1 MEGST
6 GTKATSDG
14 TRLNRMQMARALRE
28 GADAEGVRTGEHRPW
43 NAEHNQRGERGLRQ
57 FGASVTLAMLL
68 ASTLTSARITTLRA
82 DSLGRMAAASGHGGS
97 IPGSP
102 SPSVGSAGTGQS
114 LIQDTNQEQQKM
126 FSKITGVTAA
136 IAVGASVTVAG
147 AQNAAVQWKVS
158 DGGNGHWY
166 QCLRTTGSGEVWN
179 TSQDAAIALGGHLA
193 TLTSQQENSWVY
205 ELSVAQNA
213 WSGRGGPLLGGYK
226 LPNNSFRWVT
236 DEPWSYTSWLPGEP
250 SSGLWEPYLNFLGPQ
265 GTTSSSATWND
276 TDAIMVP
283 DPSGD
288 QTYAYIVE
296 WSADCNNDGIVDYG
310 QCHDGTLPDYNGNN
324 IPDCCER
331 GEPCVISSYPV
342 QWKVGD
348 GGNGHWYG
356 TLPGTGGNWYARA
369 IEAEQKGGFLA
380 TVSDAAEFAFVQR
393 VSPWI
398 YYLGGYRIDPV
409 PPNDPTD
416 GWRWVTGEPFP
427 YSLRCPGW
435 YPDSERWIT
444 AAAWQDCLGESDNS
458 GPPYYYMV
466 EWSADC
472 NNDGTVD
479 YGQILTGQLTDANGN
494 GAPDT
499 CEFSDCNLDGIA
511 DAEQVKR
518 GQLPDYDGNNIPD
531 CCDRGEAC
539 VVGSYPVQWRTAEGG
554 NGHWYQVST
563 PENRTWQSWNDWA
576 IDFGGHLATVTSAAE
591 RDFIQPH
598 VRTRIPLNKGAVLG
612 ARQDRNDPTW
622 SEPGGGWKWIT
633 GEPWSWTNWTTWVE
647 NPSNS
652 PYGECSCEDYLS
664 LGRWAVTE
672 DGAGNWNDYNGN
684 LAMEVGAILEWS
696 ADCNNDGTVDYGQI
710 LRGELPDINRNGTPD
725 TCECIGDIY
734 VDHAIN
740 GADLGAL
747 LAYWGPVTS
756 SAASRA
762 CDLNGDGVVNGSD
775 LGILLAYWGTCG
787 N

>member
-1 MEGST
+1 
-6 GTKATSDG
+6 
-14 TRLNRMQMARALRE
+14 
-28 GADAEGVRTGEHRPW
+28 
-43 NAEHNQRGERGLRQ
+43 
-57 FGASVTLAMLL
+57 
-68 ASTLTSARITTLRA
+68 
-82 DSLGRMAAASGHGGS
+82 
-97 IPGSP
+97 
-102 SPSVGSAGTGQS
+102 
-114 LIQDTNQEQQKM
+114 M
-126 FSKITGVTAA
+126 FSKIAGVTAA
-136 IAVGASVTVAG
+136 IAVGAAVTVAG

-158 DGGNGHWY
+158 EGGNGHWY
-166 QCLRTTGSGEVWN
+166 MLDSSRRPWTG
-179 TSQDAAIALGGHLA
+179 AADRASALGGHLVTVNSYAEHVFLRSSVFTYCCSMSDTWMGA
-193 TLTSQQENSWVY
+193 TRSSTDEEYHWVTG
-205 ELSVAQNA
+205 EQFA
-213 WSGRGGPLLGGYK
+213 PLPEIYFN
-226 LPNNSFRWVT
+226 NNSAGWDAPALYLEQVIRFNWV
-236 DEPWSYTSWLPGEP
+236 GEWGGE
-250 SSGLWEPYLNFLGPQ
+250 SNSANEGNF
-265 GTTSSSATWND
+265 S
-276 TDAIMVP
+276 V
-283 DPSGD
+283 
-288 QTYAYIVE
+288 VE

-310 QCHDGTLPDYNGNN
+310 QCHNGTLPDYKGNN

-331 GEPCVISSYPV
+331 GEACVVGNYPV
-342 QWKVGD
+342 QWRVED

-369 IEAEQKGGFLA
+369 IEAEQKGGYLA

-427 YSLRCPGW
+427 YSLRCTGW

-479 YGQILTGQLTDANGN
+479 YGQILTGQLADANGN
-494 GAPDT
+494 GVPDT
-499 CEFSDCNLDGIA
+499 CEFRDCNHDGIA

-539 VVGSYPVQWRTAEGG
+539 VVGSYPVQWRTADGG
-554 NGHWYQVST
+554 NGHWYQPVVIAIGTSWIGAKSRAEAMGGYLVSMT
-563 PENRTWQSWNDWA
+563 DRQESLFVKMICPSTGPWWMPWPFDNFNRSGPYIGASRASLASPWTWCS
-576 IDFGGHLATVTSAAE
+576 
-591 RDFIQPH
+591 
-598 VRTRIPLNKGAVLG
+598 
-612 ARQDRNDPTW
+612 
-622 SEPGGGWKWIT
+622 
-633 GEPWSWTNWTTWVE
+633 GEPWSYTAWCSNQ
-647 NPSNS
+647 PSNNACPS
-652 PYGECSCEDYLS
+652 DELVGYGKFGGWCDDERWWGDITASGYCEPGVSGLS
-664 LGRWAVTE
+664 GMIV
-672 DGAGNWNDYNGN
+672 
-684 LAMEVGAILEWS
+684 EWS
-696 ADCNNDGTVDYGQI
+696 ADCNHDNIVDYGQI
-710 LRGELPDINRNGTPD
+710 LRGEIPDINHNGTPD

-756 SAASRA
+756 TAASRA
-762 CDLNGDGVVNGSD
+762 CDLNGDGLVNGSD